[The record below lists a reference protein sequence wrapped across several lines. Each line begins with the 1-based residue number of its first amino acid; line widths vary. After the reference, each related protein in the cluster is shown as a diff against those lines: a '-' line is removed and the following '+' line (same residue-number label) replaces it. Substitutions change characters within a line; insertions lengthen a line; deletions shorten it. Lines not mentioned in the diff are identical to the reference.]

1 MKYEDEIYDE
11 IIERFDWL
19 NIRTLVKLNK
29 DLVRIIN
36 KKQEEYKKIYEN
48 QKKDLVNENGN

>member
-1 MKYEDEIYDE
+1 MKYEDEVYNE
-11 IIERFDWL
+11 VIERFYWL

-29 DLVRIIN
+29 DLVKIIN

-48 QKKDLVNENGN
+48 QKTDLVNEK

>member
-11 IIERFDWL
+11 IIGRFDWL

-48 QKKDLVNENGN
+48 QKTDLVNENDD